1 MAKGFKFKLQSVLDL
16 KFDIEEEEK
25 RKLADVMQLQEREEQ
40 KLMSMQARQ
49 AQLIAELKKKQG
61 EGAINI
67 TELQMYARGIEKLK
81 NDIIGQQL
89 RLKEVAIMLDEQ
101 RKRLITATQ
110 ERKIYEKLKEKQQ
123 QAFKE
128 EEEYKEKLLID
139 ELATLKYAKVKPKEE
154 E

>member
-67 TELQMYARGIEKLK
+67 TELQMYSRGIEKLK
-81 NDIIGQQL
+81 NDIIVQQL
-89 RLKEVAIMLDEQ
+89 RQK
-101 RKRLITATQ
+101 
-110 ERKIYEKLKEKQQ
+110 
-123 QAFKE
+123 
-128 EEEYKEKLLID
+128 
-139 ELATLKYAKVKPKEE
+139 
-154 E
+154 

>member
-67 TELQMYARGIEKLK
+67 TELQMYSRGIEKLK
-81 NDIIGQQL
+81 NDIIGQL
-89 RLKEVAIMLDEQ
+89 RSELLYARGQASQDVQTAAIQAGQRALANEVEQ
-101 RKRLITATQ
+101 YVLPTPRPAYIVQ
-110 ERKIYEKLKEKQQ
+110 NPNCCQQ
-123 QAFKE
+123 FGACTCG
-128 EEEYKEKLLID
+128 
-139 ELATLKYAKVKPKEE
+139 A
-154 E
+154 